1 MCMHGKKKNHP
12 YCPKVDL
19 PSFQKVV
26 DTLTVRVA
34 SFYLSEKANKFSKD
48 WGGGGGGAVLTSIF
62 MYQEKIN

>member
-1 MCMHGKKKNHP
+1 MEKKNHP

-34 SFYLSEKANKFSKD
+34 SFYLSKKANKFSKD
-48 WGGGGGGAVLTSIF
+48 WWRGGGGVLTSIF

>member
-1 MCMHGKKKNHP
+1 MEKKNHP

-34 SFYLSEKANKFSKD
+34 SFYLSKKANKFSKD
-48 WGGGGGGAVLTSIF
+48 WWRGGGRVLTSIF